1 MASTFGVYLRLGFDH
16 LLDLRGYDHILFLAV
31 LCAAYSLARWRELLI
46 LVTAFTVGHSLSLAA
61 ATLGLVR
68 IGSGL
73 VEFLIPMTII
83 ATAVTNLAG
92 LSSPW
97 IISREHREG
106 RCASGPW
113 TGPDE
118 HRDRRSAPLA
128 RRDEGPIAAAL
139 LVRGA
144 TQSAAAQR
152 GCSAGRMPSG
162 SCSRAASLARR
173 SAARIAA
180 LFVQEATQSEAVQR
194 GCSAPRMPGEVC
206 PRAASRRGRGTGG
219 WSAPRVRY
227 GLALLF
233 GVVHGLG
240 FATFLRLAL
249 GTERSIWLPLLSFN
263 IGLELAQI
271 VAAAGVLA
279 IGLAATRIPGVGER
293 LWTAVLSAAAGSM
306 ALLMAAGR
314 FPP

>member
-73 VEFLIPMTII
+73 VEFLIPMTIV

-92 LSSPW
+92 LS
-97 IISREHREG
+97 
-106 RCASGPW
+106 
-113 TGPDE
+113 
-118 HRDRRSAPLA
+118 
-128 RRDEGPIAAAL
+128 
-139 LVRGA
+139 
-144 TQSAAAQR
+144 
-152 GCSAGRMPSG
+152 
-162 SCSRAASLARR
+162 
-173 SAARIAA
+173 
-180 LFVQEATQSEAVQR
+180 
-194 GCSAPRMPGEVC
+194 
-206 PRAASRRGRGTGG
+206 RRGRGTGR

-249 GTERSIWLPLLSFN
+249 GGERSIWLPLLSFN

-279 IGLAATRIPGVGER
+279 IGLAATRVPGVGER
-293 LWTAVLSAAAGSM
+293 LWTVALSAVAGSV
-306 ALLMAAGR
+306 ALVMAAGR

>member
-73 VEFLIPMTII
+73 VEFLIPLTIV

-92 LSSPW
+92 LSSPCL
-97 IISREHREG
+97 ISR
-106 RCASGPW
+106 
-113 TGPDE
+113 E
-118 HRDRRSAPLA
+118 HRDRRSAP
-128 RRDEGPIAAAL
+128 
-139 LVRGA
+139 
-144 TQSAAAQR
+144 
-152 GCSAGRMPSG
+152 
-162 SCSRAASLARR
+162 LARR

-180 LFVQEATQSEAVQR
+180 LFVQEATQSEAAQR
-194 GCSAPRMPGEVC
+194 GRSAPRMPGEVC
-206 PRAASRRGRGTGG
+206 PRAASRRAPGTTGR

-227 GLALLF
+227 GLALVF

-249 GTERSIWLPLLSFN
+249 GGERSIWLPLLSFN

-279 IGLAATRIPGVGER
+279 VGLAATRIPGVGER
-293 LWTAVLSAAAGSM
+293 LWTVVLSAAAGSV
-306 ALLMAAGR
+306 ALVMAAGR

>member
-73 VEFLIPMTII
+73 VEFLIPMTIV

-92 LSSPW
+92 LS
-97 IISREHREG
+97 
-106 RCASGPW
+106 
-113 TGPDE
+113 
-118 HRDRRSAPLA
+118 
-128 RRDEGPIAAAL
+128 
-139 LVRGA
+139 
-144 TQSAAAQR
+144 
-152 GCSAGRMPSG
+152 
-162 SCSRAASLARR
+162 
-173 SAARIAA
+173 
-180 LFVQEATQSEAVQR
+180 
-194 GCSAPRMPGEVC
+194 
-206 PRAASRRGRGTGG
+206 RRGRGTGR
-219 WSAPRVRY
+219 WRAPRVRY
-227 GLALLF
+227 GLALVF

-249 GTERSIWLPLLSFN
+249 GAERSIWLPLLSFN

-293 LWTAVLSAAAGSM
+293 LWTVALSAVAGSV
-306 ALLMAAGR
+306 ALVMAAER

>member
-73 VEFLIPMTII
+73 VEFLIPVTIV

-92 LSSPW
+92 L
-97 IISREHREG
+97 G
-106 RCASGPW
+106 
-113 TGPDE
+113 
-118 HRDRRSAPLA
+118 
-128 RRDEGPIAAAL
+128 
-139 LVRGA
+139 
-144 TQSAAAQR
+144 
-152 GCSAGRMPSG
+152 
-162 SCSRAASLARR
+162 
-173 SAARIAA
+173 
-180 LFVQEATQSEAVQR
+180 
-194 GCSAPRMPGEVC
+194 
-206 PRAASRRGRGTGG
+206 RRGRGTGR

-227 GLALLF
+227 GLALVF

-249 GTERSIWLPLLSFN
+249 GGERSIWLPLLSFN

-279 IGLAATRIPGVGER
+279 IGLAVTRIPGVGKR
-293 LWTAVLSAAAGSM
+293 LWTAALSAAAGGV
-306 ALLMAAGR
+306 ALVMAAGR